1 MIDTSEFMKNYV
13 DQVTA
18 AKMLNISQSRISQ
31 LCTEGR
37 FQGASKI
44 GWSWIIPK
52 VAVENFKP
60 QKRGPKPTA
69 LTPEQTKEVI
79 SEALG
84 QPKEDKND
92 HDKQ

>member
-1 MIDTSEFMKNYV
+1 MIDTNEIMKDYV

-52 VAVENFKP
+52 VAVENFQP
-60 QKRGPKPTA
+60 HKRGPKPTGG
-69 LTPEQTKEVI
+69 LTSEQTKEII
-79 SEALG
+79 SKALE
-84 QPKEDKND
+84 QAKK
-92 HDKQ
+92 K

>member
-1 MIDTSEFMKNYV
+1 MKDYV

-52 VAVENFKP
+52 VAVENFQPK
-60 QKRGPKPTA
+60 KRGPKPTG
-69 LTPEQTKEVI
+69 LTIEQTKEII
-79 SEALG
+79 SEALE
-84 QPKEDKND
+84 QAKEK
-92 HDKQ
+92 

>member
-1 MIDTSEFMKNYV
+1 MIDTNEIMKDYV

-18 AKMLNISQSRISQ
+18 AKMLNISQSRVSQ

-52 VAVENFKP
+52 VAVENFQPK
-60 QKRGPKPTA
+60 KRGPKPTG
-69 LTPEQTKEVI
+69 LTIEQTKEII
-79 SEALG
+79 SEALE
-84 QPKEDKND
+84 QAKEGDNND
-92 HDKQ
+92 QQ

>member
-1 MIDTSEFMKNYV
+1 MIDTNEIMKDYV

-52 VAVENFKP
+52 VAVENFQPK
-60 QKRGPKPTA
+60 KRGPKPTR
-69 LTPEQTKEVI
+69 LTIEQTKEII
-79 SEALG
+79 SEALE
-84 QPKEDKND
+84 QAKEK
-92 HDKQ
+92 